1 MSKVQAQTKSVKQL
15 LSKVRYDIDF
25 YQRGYVWERRHVEEL
40 LDDFERRFLDNYH
53 EAHER
58 GEVRLYPHYFLGNII
73 TITENNQKY
82 IVDGQQRL
90 TTLTCLLI
98 YIHHMAQDGSG
109 VADVKDLIFSE
120 SYGTKTFNLDI
131 PERLDCMRALY
142 EGESV
147 AGLNSADLSV
157 RNLLDRYKDLEEL
170 FPESLRDGALP
181 YFVDWLIENVDLV
194 EIEAQSDDDAFTIFE
209 TMNDRGV
216 NLSQADMLKGYLL
229 AHINFADPNMMQ
241 AKKEEANR
249 SWKQRMTG
257 FAELENGSA
266 DDFFKTW
273 LRAKYAGETRK
284 RKKGAVN
291 QDFED
296 IDKYHRWARDNR
308 ARLGL
313 NEKDSQAFYD
323 FVTERIRRF
332 AGHYIRMKRA
342 AQCLTQGQEEIYYNS
357 YNNFTLQYMLA
368 LAPLRDD
375 DDVATVN
382 EKIRVV
388 TIFADI
394 FLARRMVNSRRNGYS
409 TLQYTMFNL
418 TKKIRDK
425 DLDDL
430 RDILLGYLDSMW
442 ETFEGITGHK
452 WSGIYSLNKFSGRSI
467 RYLLVRTTAW
477 IDQQSGINTDFDTY
491 ARPKNESFD
500 IEHIWSANSYPE
512 HQDDFASEDDF
523 HRERNQFGGLLLLPR
538 SVNRSLSDKPYERK
552 VKKYV
557 QQNLLAASLNE
568 AKYLNEPSF
577 SRFREISGLQFKP
590 HTQFTKADLL
600 ERQQLYRQICEQ
612 IWNPDRLNAI

>member
-120 SYGTKTFNLDI
+120 SYGAKAFNLDI

-216 NLSQADMLKGYLL
+216 NLSQADMLKGYLYG
-229 AHINFADPNMMQ
+229 AYQ
-241 AKKEEANR
+241 
-249 SWKQRMTG
+249 
-257 FAELENGSA
+257 
-266 DDFFKTW
+266 
-273 LRAKYAGETRK
+273 LR
-284 RKKGAVN
+284 
-291 QDFED
+291 
-296 IDKYHRWARDNR
+296 
-308 ARLGL
+308 
-313 NEKDSQAFYD
+313 
-323 FVTERIRRF
+323 
-332 AGHYIRMKRA
+332 
-342 AQCLTQGQEEIYYNS
+342 
-357 YNNFTLQYMLA
+357 
-368 LAPLRDD
+368 
-375 DDVATVN
+375 
-382 EKIRVV
+382 
-388 TIFADI
+388 
-394 FLARRMVNSRRNGYS
+394 
-409 TLQYTMFNL
+409 
-418 TKKIRDK
+418 
-425 DLDDL
+425 
-430 RDILLGYLDSMW
+430 
-442 ETFEGITGHK
+442 
-452 WSGIYSLNKFSGRSI
+452 
-467 RYLLVRTTAW
+467 
-477 IDQQSGINTDFDTY
+477 
-491 ARPKNESFD
+491 
-500 IEHIWSANSYPE
+500 
-512 HQDDFASEDDF
+512 
-523 HRERNQFGGLLLLPR
+523 
-538 SVNRSLSDKPYERK
+538 
-552 VKKYV
+552 
-557 QQNLLAASLNE
+557 
-568 AKYLNEPSF
+568 
-577 SRFREISGLQFKP
+577 
-590 HTQFTKADLL
+590 
-600 ERQQLYRQICEQ
+600 
-612 IWNPDRLNAI
+612 